1 MRSESMAEPKPAEP
15 NIRALGDRDRH
26 RRSLLSRSARR
37 SIIHG
42 DAAPGPH
49 IGGVGRRS
57 DNWETSAPDLTL
69 EGRAGRY
76 RAAARRSS
84 AQRLKPL
91 LQRAT
96 ARLARR
102 WPSRRHQAQRTRDA
116 PPSQDE
122 RRTVRTKARAAGHTM
137 QRPSSGRSH
146 PHRPSRV
153 AGRHPIL
160 PRGRRPRADRGVQPE
175 AWSRA
180 SSGRAADS
188 SKSRRLLRPIVS
200 ALVVLV

>member
-91 LQRAT
+91 LQRAA
-96 ARLARR
+96 ARLAHVDGQAGGTRR
-102 WPSRRHQAQRTRDA
+102 SARGTRPRHKTRGVRCARRRGPPGTQCSGPRVEDPTLTARVGLRADIQYYREDDGHVLTGESSLRHGHERARDA
-116 PPSQDE
+116 QPTAQ
-122 RRTVRTKARAAGHTM
+122 RAAGCCA
-137 QRPSSGRSH
+137 QS
-146 PHRPSRV
+146 
-153 AGRHPIL
+153 
-160 PRGRRPRADRGVQPE
+160 
-175 AWSRA
+175 
-180 SSGRAADS
+180 
-188 SKSRRLLRPIVS
+188 
-200 ALVVLV
+200 